1 MKGPARA
8 VWLSACLAVLPACG
22 NGPSL
27 RGQIAGL
34 RQLTDEAEKNGA
46 LVCAPRQLAVARAQL
61 HFAEL
66 ELDQGFVSKAEAHLT
81 LAELNARAA
90 RELSPEGG
98 CLSRPVPTPSEPGD
112 RDGDGILDEVD
123 ACPTQPENYDGF
135 QDDDGCPDQA
145 DTDGDSI
152 VDVLD
157 ACVLQAEDRDGFQD
171 EDGCPEPDNDLD
183 GVPDAF
189 DACPNEPE
197 DPDGHD
203 DADGCP
209 DLDNDGDSVPDTA
222 DQCPNTP
229 GQADQEPIGCPLK
242 PALVVVTDCEVK
254 ITQQIHFEYNSDRIS
269 AVSHGVLDAVV
280 EVLEKNPS
288 IKLEI
293 QGHTDNRGTPA
304 YNKQL
309 STRRANAVLKYLV
322 SHGIAPDRLTAQ
334 GYGLERPLVPN
345 TSDENRALN
354 RRVQFVRTEG
364 SKEGCPAGAPN

>member
-1 MKGPARA
+1 
-8 VWLSACLAVLPACG
+8 
-22 NGPSL
+22 
-27 RGQIAGL
+27 
-34 RQLTDEAEKNGA
+34 
-46 LVCAPRQLAVARAQL
+46 
-61 HFAEL
+61 
-66 ELDQGFVSKAEAHLT
+66 
-81 LAELNARAA
+81 
-90 RELSPEGG
+90 
-98 CLSRPVPTPSEPGD
+98 
-112 RDGDGILDEVD
+112 
-123 ACPTQPENYDGF
+123 
-135 QDDDGCPDQA
+135 
-145 DTDGDSI
+145 
-152 VDVLD
+152 DVLD

-183 GVPDAF
+183 GVPDAL

-293 QGHTDNRGTPA
+293 QAHPANRGTPA
-304 YNKQL
+304 YTKQL